1 LISQVVWE
9 SGAGRFRLRFSLL
22 VYRSLGPQNPGC
34 GLLVV
39 IVTGFTWRRFVISE
53 MGFLVDSQEG
63 SGKGGGSYGG
73 VRSLIRR
80 KQVDSVRVKRRGQQL
95 AKELSVLHL
104 IAIGK
109 VFALFFPHILNLF

>member
-1 LISQVVWE
+1 
-9 SGAGRFRLRFSLL
+9 

-34 GLLVV
+34 GLLLV

-80 KQVDSVRVKRRGQQL
+80 KQVDSVRVKKRGQQL